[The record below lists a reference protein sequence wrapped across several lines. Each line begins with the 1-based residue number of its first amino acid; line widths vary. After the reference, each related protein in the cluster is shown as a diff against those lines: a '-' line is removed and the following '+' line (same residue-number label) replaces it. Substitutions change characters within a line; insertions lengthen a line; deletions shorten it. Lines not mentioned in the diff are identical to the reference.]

1 MDNILD
7 YLDWIMSFIGAGLG
21 WFLGGFDGFV
31 YMLLTLALV
40 DYITGVM
47 AAIVQKKLSSS
58 IGFKGIARKITMFA
72 LVGVANILDKDFLG
86 GHDLLRTGVLF
97 FYLANE
103 GLSILENAVK
113 IGVQVPD
120 AMKEKLLQ
128 FKNNNEEKKKKK

>member
-1 MDNILD
+1 MDNILEH
-7 YLDWIMSFIGAGLG
+7 LNLIMGFIGAGLG
-21 WFLGGFDGFV
+21 WFLGGLDGFI

-58 IGFKGIARKITMFA
+58 IGFKGIARQVTMFA
-72 LVGVANILDKDFLG
+72 IVGVANILDKDFLG

-103 GLSILENAVK
+103 GLSIMENAIE

-128 FKNNNEEKKKKK
+128 FKNHNEEKKKKK

>member
-1 MDNILD
+1 MDNILEH
-7 YLDWIMSFIGAGLG
+7 LNLIMGFIGAGLG
-21 WFLGGFDGFV
+21 WFLGGLDGFI
-31 YMLLTLALV
+31 YMLLALAFV

-58 IGFKGIARKITMFA
+58 IGFTGIMRKITMFA
-72 LVGVANILDKDFLG
+72 LVGVANIIDKDFLG

-113 IGVQVPD
+113 IGVPVPD